1 MNKYTPL
8 DTEDINEIFSVNKNL
23 ILVTDKTNNFD
34 LINNSFEFDKS
45 RIIVEIF
52 GKENYLKAIKN
63 GIENP
68 LYSASVQHSQSYL

>member
-45 RIIVEIF
+45 RLLLRYLEKKII
-52 GKENYLKAIKN
+52 
-63 GIENP
+63 
-68 LYSASVQHSQSYL
+68 